1 MQIVLRFD
9 KDMNDTKKSREKNRD
24 KSREKNIGK
33 NTEVIAGNREKSRE
47 KILDLIGK
55 SPSLTTAEIAKIL
68 GLTPKAIEKNL
79 KILRD
84 NGSIYRIGA
93 DKGGYWS
100 TKPA

>member
-1 MQIVLRFD
+1 MQIVLKFD
-9 KDMNDTKKSREKNRD
+9 KDINDTKKSREKNRD
-24 KSREKNIGK
+24 
-33 NTEVIAGNREKSRE
+33 KSRE

-84 NGSIYRIGA
+84 NESIYRIGS